1 MTDLQKD
8 IRSIY
13 IMAPIWEPSVW
24 QAIQNRDYEKVELQ
38 LRVFLEKI
46 IEPGEW
52 TDIYWPGILNG
63 IPMFKESVSIDEW
76 EMNVLPAIARAVRG
90 AISDEELNSVYQTL
104 QEKDLKKF
112 HGLMS
117 SVAHDV
123 ARQRSTAPQP
133 AQQKPEHTTIAQG
146 DTATKEFVPAP
157 QATPQQAPPQA
168 KEDPGSLLSPAFGGK
183 EYSGNNEPP
192 QSAPAPFII
201 HEETEIQPTASH
213 GIAPLDRPQFF
224 KSTAE
229 EKPYVAP
236 ATARLEIGE
245 EVFSP
250 PQSQQVGHT
259 KREEPRIVNYT
270 APVVQADPF
279 VRPPQDK
286 KPAEE
291 KPTHEDVSPENII
304 NLRDLPK

>member
-1 MTDLQKD
+1 MADLQKD

-38 LRVFLEKI
+38 LRTFLENVI
-46 IEPGEW
+46 DPGEW

-104 QEKDLKKF
+104 QEKDLKKL
-112 HGLMS
+112 HALMS
-117 SVAHDV
+117 GVAHDV
-123 ARQRSTAPQP
+123 ARQRST
-133 AQQKPEHTTIAQG
+133 T
-146 DTATKEFVPAP
+146 P
-157 QATPQQAPPQA
+157 QATPQQTPPQA
-168 KEDPGSLLSPAFGGK
+168 KEDSGNLLSPAFKPGIATPQSTLQ
-183 EYSGNNEPP
+183 EVEHAPP
-192 QSAPAPFII
+192 QGSAPAPFII
-201 HEETEIQPTASH
+201 HEETEIQPTASR

-245 EVFSP
+245 EVVSP

-259 KREEPRIVNYT
+259 KREEPRVVNYT

-279 VRPPQDK
+279 ERPVQDK

-291 KPTHEDVSPENII
+291 KQAHEDVSPDNVI
-304 NLRDLPK
+304 NLKDLPK